1 MFENLKWKINLFFQ
15 CLIMDFKNW
24 RLEKRIERERKKLE
38 MLKEELEQIT
48 GEVEF

>member
-1 MFENLKWKINLFFQ
+1 MIENIMWKIKLVFQ

-24 RLEKRIERERKKLE
+24 RLEKRIEKERKKTE
-38 MLKEELEQIT
+38 MLREELEQIV